1 MCIKLYTKGYNSN
14 IMEVDNMVGSNP
26 IKLHA
31 EGEKMKIKE
40 WFLFKNFN
48 DNERYVI
55 SVSDISIE
63 KESEKAVYIK
73 FESDFG
79 TIKRWIPK
87 SCIMTDEEEKEEL
100 RIKAER
106 FNNYQNRYNSLIEL
120 GKSNGV
126 KGLRKGLKI
135 ITIIEKI
142 RLAGIEIPQE
152 LL

>member
-26 IKLHA
+26 SKLHVK
-31 EGEKMKIKE
+31 GEKMRIKE
-40 WFLFKNFN
+40 WFLSKNFN

-55 SVSDISIE
+55 SVSDITIE

-73 FESDFG
+73 FESNFG
-79 TIKRWIPK
+79 IIKRWIPK
-87 SCIMTDEEEKEEL
+87 SCIMTDEEVKEEL
-100 RIKAER
+100 RIKTER
-106 FNNYQNRYNSLIEL
+106 FNNYQNRYSSLIEL

-135 ITIIEKI
+135 ATIIEKI
-142 RLAGIEIPQE
+142 RFTGIEIPQE